1 MEERPIMIV
10 DGLNLFMR
18 HYIAHPAMSNNGEQ
32 VGGIVGFLN
41 SIANI
46 GKKIGPSEIYV
57 VWESGGSNKKRGV
70 YKDYKKNKKPQKL
83 NRYYEDIPDTIS
95 NKKDQIKILVQSINY
110 TPIRQIYVQN
120 CEADDAI
127 GYMCKYK
134 FKDQRKIILSSDH
147 DYYQLLNNS
156 TIIWSPT
163 KKDFVTKKSVKE
175 KYAVSAENF
184 CLAKSISG
192 DQSDNIPGVKGVSYK
207 TLAKIVPDTTSSNEI
222 GLNELFEYVKKQDNQ
237 NTKLSTQRILKN
249 ETLIRRN
256 WRLVRLD
263 TNNINLEQIKKIDE
277 AYCKSKGK
285 SDKIGLIRFFN
296 KLGISNLNIDNLFL
310 TLKTLQR

>member
-1 MEERPIMIV
+1 MEERPIMII

-18 HYIAHPAMSNNGEQ
+18 HYIAHPAMSNNGDQ

-41 SIANI
+41 AITRV
-46 GKKIGPSEIYV
+46 GKKVGPSEIYV
-57 VWESGGSNKKRGV
+57 VWESGGSSKKRGIF
-70 YKDYKKNKKPQKL
+70 KEYKKNKKPQKM
-83 NRYYEDIPDTIS
+83 NRYYEDIPDTIE
-95 NKKDQIKILVQSINY
+95 NKKDQIGILVQSINF
-110 TPIRQIYVQN
+110 TPVRQIYVQN

-127 GYMCKYK
+127 GYMSKYT
-134 FKDQRKIILSSDH
+134 FKGKRKIILSSDH
-147 DYYQLLNNS
+147 DYYQLLDNS

-163 KKDFVTKKSVKE
+163 LKDFVTKKSVQK

-192 DQSDNIPGVKGVSYK
+192 DKSDNIPGVKGVSYK

-222 GLNELFEYVKKQDNQ
+222 GLNELFEQVKKQNIL
-237 NTKLSTQRILKN
+237 NSRLSTERILKS

-263 TNNINLEQIKKIDE
+263 TNNINLEQIKKIDT

-285 SDKIGLIRFFN
+285 SDKIGLIRYFN
-296 KLGISNLNIDNLFL
+296 KLGINNLNIDNLFL
-310 TLKTLQR
+310 TLRTLQR

>member
-1 MEERPIMIV
+1 MEERPIMII

-18 HYIAHPAMSNNGEQ
+18 HYIAHPAMSNNGDQ

-41 SIANI
+41 AIARV
-46 GKKIGPSEIYV
+46 GQKVGPCEIYV
-57 VWESGGSNKKRGV
+57 VWESGGSAKKRGIF
-70 YKDYKKNKKPQKL
+70 KEYKKNKKPQKM
-83 NRYYEDIPDTIS
+83 NRYYDDIPDTIS
-95 NKKDQIKILVQSINY
+95 NKKDQIKILVQCINY
-110 TPIRQIYVQN
+110 TPVRQIYVQD

-134 FKDQRKIILSSDH
+134 LKDKRKIILSSDH
-147 DYYQLLNNS
+147 DYYQLLNSS

-163 KKDFVTKKSVKE
+163 MKDFVTKKSMQK

-192 DQSDNIPGVKGVSYK
+192 DKSDNIPGVKGVSYK

-222 GLNELFEYVKKQDNQ
+222 GLNELFEQVKEQDTLNS
-237 NTKLSTQRILKN
+237 KLSTQRILKS

-285 SDKIGLIRFFN
+285 SDKIGLIRYFN
-296 KLGISNLNIDNLFL
+296 KLGISNLNIDNLYL
-310 TLKTLQR
+310 TLRTLQR